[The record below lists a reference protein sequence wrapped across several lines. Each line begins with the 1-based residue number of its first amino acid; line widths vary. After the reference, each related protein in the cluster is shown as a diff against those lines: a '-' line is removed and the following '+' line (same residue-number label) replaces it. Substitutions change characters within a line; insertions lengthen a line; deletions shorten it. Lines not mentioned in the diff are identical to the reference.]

1 MATRAPARKTPARK
15 AKALPETGIETALH
29 TACVKAGAAAALQ
42 VALDRLPMLKP
53 FLPRA
58 ITNAARGD
66 APERLQ
72 RLLVKDIYARYHP
85 TWTAID
91 GLREYAWH
99 GGSVLHTELL
109 SALT

>member
-1 MATRAPARKTPARK
+1 M
-15 AKALPETGIETALH
+15 LPETGVETALH

-58 ITNAARGD
+58 VTEAGRGD

-72 RLLVKDIYARYHP
+72 RLLVKQ
-85 TWTAID
+85 
-91 GLREYAWH
+91 
-99 GGSVLHTELL
+99 V
-109 SALT
+109 